1 MVDFLLL
8 GTGGGMPMPQRF
20 LSASL
25 IMYKGRKILIDCG
38 EGTQV
43 SMRLCNTGFKT
54 IDVICISHIHGD
66 HIVGLPGL
74 LGTIGNS
81 GRTEPITIIGPEGIS
96 KAVNGLRAIVEWLPY
111 EINIIE
117 NPKETMAFMDN
128 EIEISFLEVDH
139 SAPCLG
145 YSFYIKRTPRFD
157 VENALK
163 NNVPKTIWNIL
174 QKKKESVE
182 IDGVVYKREM
192 VMGDERRGI
201 KISLVTDSRPCSNIP
216 QFIKESDLFICEG
229 TYGSDDDI
237 EKAVKNKH
245 MTFREAATLAY
256 EGNVKKMLLT
266 HFGTAMTEPEAYEN
280 NAREVFENTLI
291 GTDRLKLTLDF
302 DS

>member
-1 MVDFLLL
+1 MVDVLLL

-25 IMYKGRKILIDCG
+25 IMYKGRKILVDCG

-43 SMRLCNTGFKT
+43 SMRLCNAGFKT

-81 GRTEPITIIGPEGIS
+81 GRTEPITIIGPEGIT

-117 NPKETMAFMDN
+117 NPKETMEVMN
-128 EIEISFLEVDH
+128 EEVEISFLEVDH

-157 VENALK
+157 VDNALK
-163 NNVPKTIWNIL
+163 NNVPKKIWNTL
-174 QKKKESVE
+174 QKGKESIE
-182 IDGVVYKREM
+182 IDGITYKREM
-192 VMGDERRGI
+192 VMGEERRGI
-201 KISLVTDSRPCSNIP
+201 KISLITDSRPCSYIP
-216 QFIKESDLFICEG
+216 EFIKESDLFICEG

-245 MTFREAATLAY
+245 MTFREAASLAH
-256 EGNVKKMLLT
+256 EGNVKKILLT
-266 HFGTAMTEPEAYEN
+266 HFGTAMNDPAEYEN
-280 NAREVFENTLI
+280 NAKEVFENTVI
-291 GTDRLKLTLDF
+291 GSDRLRITLDF
-302 DS
+302 EG